1 MRKLIAVLLL
11 LAMVLAGCASGKET
25 EGFTFTDDLG
35 REVTVKNPQ
44 RVAALLGSY
53 ADIWFL
59 AGGTVCASSED
70 AWDDLELPMP
80 EDAVNLGSTH
90 GLSLESLFAA
100 NPDFVI
106 GSTNSTQNLEWQQ
119 PLESAG
125 IPVAYFEVLDFEDY
139 LRVLEIC
146 TRITGKTENFTKY
159 GTDVKDRIEAIL
171 ARNADKQAPTVL
183 VMRAS
188 GSSIRAKNSK
198 GTVLGAML
206 KDFGCVNIADSDDSL
221 LENLSIES
229 ISLANPDYIFFVQA
243 GSEMDAVKENVDS
256 LFRENPLWKELDAV
270 KEGRMFFMEKRLFN
284 MKPNGQ
290 WADAYEI
297 VEKIL
302 YEAP

>member
-35 REVTVKNPQ
+35 RQVTVKNPQ

-119 PLESAG
+119 PLEAAG

-159 GTDVKDRIEAIL
+159 GTDVKDRIDAVL

-229 ISLANPDYIFFVQA
+229 ISLVNPDYIFFVQA

-256 LFRENPLWKELDAV
+256 LFRENPLWQELDAV
-270 KEGRMFFMEKRLFN
+270 KEDRMFFMEKRLFN

>member
-35 REVTVKNPQ
+35 RQVTVKNPQ

-206 KDFGCVNIADSDDSL
+206 KDFGCDNIADSDDSL

-229 ISLANPDYIFFVQA
+229 ISLANPDYILFVQA

-256 LFRENPLWKELDAV
+256 LFRENPLWQELDAV

>member
-35 REVTVKNPQ
+35 RQVTVKNPQ

-159 GTDVKDRIEAIL
+159 GTDVKDRIDAVL

-206 KDFGCVNIADSDDSL
+206 KDFGCDNIADSDDSL

-256 LFRENPLWKELDAV
+256 LFRENPLWQELDAV

-284 MKPNGQ
+284 VKPNSQ